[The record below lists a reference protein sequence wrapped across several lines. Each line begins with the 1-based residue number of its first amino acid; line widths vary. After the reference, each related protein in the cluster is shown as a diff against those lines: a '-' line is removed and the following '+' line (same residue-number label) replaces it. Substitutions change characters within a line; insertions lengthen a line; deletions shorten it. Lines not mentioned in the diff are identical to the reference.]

1 MSFFRSSHNYIW
13 NTSAV
18 LGKGATGAV
27 YAGLHKSTGE
37 SVAVKSFNH
46 LSHMRPYEVQ
56 KREFEVLK
64 QVNHENIVRLL
75 AIEEEVESQHKVLIM
90 ELCTGGSLF
99 NILDDPINTYGL
111 EETEYLLVMKHL
123 AAGMKHLRDMKI
135 MHRDLKPG
143 NIMKFTAE
151 DGSSIY
157 KLTDFGAARVLEDD
171 QQFMSL
177 YGTEEYLHPDMY
189 ERAVLRK
196 QAGKTFKAN
205 FDLWSIGVTL
215 FHIATGSLPF
225 KPYGGRKN
233 KETMYKITT
242 EKASGIIMGI
252 QHSENGEIEWS
263 KNLPKTCL
271 LSPACQSLV
280 TKLLAGLME
289 CQPAKMWS
297 FERFFETVTFI
308 LSHKVYHVFH
318 VSSMRDIVFYVP
330 PNESVHD
337 LKIRLKATLG
347 VQQESQLLLYN
358 NNQVINLQE
367 IQTTVNKPIILLNSD
382 PTKIRAS
389 PIKSASAPKF
399 PDLRVAITNTDQ
411 DAQLAKHSTSMAF
424 SVQRIITKSVLY
436 YDLARVTPNQVISF
450 IQGNVTLLLEKHQ
463 ACGHLY
469 NSLKTQ
475 HQSLLSTAA
484 KLRSLKNRLKFN
496 EKNNESAELTS
507 KTNELFSDLTDY
519 WTGLSRKMTCMSDK
533 VHELNDKWATET
545 LAVADNAMASALTRA
560 KNYCQK
566 IKDSWQFLHKDKTN
580 RILSMNEEQLHQL
593 EKIKIENN
601 CKKLSNLLCNTC
613 YRCLDDVTDRLE
625 DWYTSAQVAIV
636 QSDCLFKELA
646 IFMNDCDQFQQ
657 SLNSMKEIESKEWFV
672 LLDAP
677 LDPFLQENHMNG
689 TSEPHA
695 SSIERPSPKV
705 DHVPDDVSS
714 LFLSCIESAHTL
726 PSHLLTEI
734 LKLREAHT
742 RLWTALEENNAV
754 ISEFETMS
762 LDKKS

>member
-75 AIEEEVESQHKVLIM
+75 SIEEEVESQHKVLIM

-111 EETEYLLVMKHL
+111 EETEYLLVTKHL
-123 AAGMKHLRDMKI
+123 AAGMKHLRDQKI

-143 NIMKFTAE
+143 NIMKFIAE

-225 KPYGGRKN
+225 KPFGGRKN

-242 EKASGIIMGI
+242 EKASGIICGI
-252 QHSENGEIEWS
+252 QHSENGDIEWS

-289 CQPAKMWS
+289 CQPVKI
-297 FERFFETVTFI
+297 V
-308 LSHKVYHVFH
+308 VF
-318 VSSMRDIVFYVP
+318 
-330 PNESVHD
+330 
-337 LKIRLKATLG
+337 
-347 VQQESQLLLYN
+347 
-358 NNQVINLQE
+358 
-367 IQTTVNKPIILLNSD
+367 
-382 PTKIRAS
+382 
-389 PIKSASAPKF
+389 
-399 PDLRVAITNTDQ
+399 
-411 DAQLAKHSTSMAF
+411 
-424 SVQRIITKSVLY
+424 
-436 YDLARVTPNQVISF
+436 
-450 IQGNVTLLLEKHQ
+450 
-463 ACGHLY
+463 
-469 NSLKTQ
+469 
-475 HQSLLSTAA
+475 
-484 KLRSLKNRLKFN
+484 
-496 EKNNESAELTS
+496 
-507 KTNELFSDLTDY
+507 
-519 WTGLSRKMTCMSDK
+519 
-533 VHELNDKWATET
+533 
-545 LAVADNAMASALTRA
+545 
-560 KNYCQK
+560 
-566 IKDSWQFLHKDKTN
+566 
-580 RILSMNEEQLHQL
+580 
-593 EKIKIENN
+593 
-601 CKKLSNLLCNTC
+601 
-613 YRCLDDVTDRLE
+613 
-625 DWYTSAQVAIV
+625 
-636 QSDCLFKELA
+636 
-646 IFMNDCDQFQQ
+646 
-657 SLNSMKEIESKEWFV
+657 
-672 LLDAP
+672 
-677 LDPFLQENHMNG
+677 
-689 TSEPHA
+689 
-695 SSIERPSPKV
+695 
-705 DHVPDDVSS
+705 
-714 LFLSCIESAHTL
+714 
-726 PSHLLTEI
+726 
-734 LKLREAHT
+734 
-742 RLWTALEENNAV
+742 
-754 ISEFETMS
+754 
-762 LDKKS
+762 